1 MFHGLESFRVLR
13 PQHPAIQFECSFQL
27 LASLPSQ
34 AQIDVGL
41 TDSVADGG
49 LHLRLAGKFS
59 GDPRRVSVAARNG
72 AILAGWKGP
81 PVWLRNGLWGVT
93 RSPAFRFGLPY
104 GNSGCPSATA
114 PFSPRAAGV
123 LYDLR
128 SACLCQQ
135 KSLSGLLGLAE
146 SGEYSLSQTK
156 SASLFPARM
165 GLPAV
170 NHIAARARLC
180 DRASGWAPLTAIE
193 RWRCGPPGPAKVA
206 PSPAATNTRCDPKSR
221 DWGST
226 EQGNAVKVAN
236 ISILDRPL
244 RVRSNDLTQLPGA
257 SR

>member
-1 MFHGLESFRVLR
+1 MKRRINAKQGFRSFHEAWR
-13 PQHPAIQFECSFQL
+13 AIQGYEAMHMIRKGQVQL
-27 LASLPSQ
+27 
-34 AQIDVGL
+34 
-41 TDSVADGG
+41 
-49 LHLRLAGKFS
+49 
-59 GDPRRVSVAARNG
+59 SVAARNG

-206 PSPAATNTRCDPKSR
+206 PSPAATNKYSGTLGK
-221 DWGST
+221 T
-226 EQGNAVKVAN
+226 AN
-236 ISILDRPL
+236 CQVVSL
-244 RVRSNDLTQLPGA
+244 
-257 SR
+257 

>member
-1 MFHGLESFRVLR
+1 M
-13 PQHPAIQFECSFQL
+13 
-27 LASLPSQ
+27 
-34 AQIDVGL
+34 
-41 TDSVADGG
+41 
-49 LHLRLAGKFS
+49 
-59 GDPRRVSVAARNG
+59 SVAARNG

-156 SASLFPARM
+156 SASLFSGRM

-170 NHIAARARLC
+170 NHTAARACVIALAAGRHSPPSSDGGVVHLVPPKWPL
-180 DRASGWAPLTAIE
+180 RPPPLT
-193 RWRCGPPGPAKVA
+193 WRKATARSTAHGELSTVW
-206 PSPAATNTRCDPKSR
+206 SPC
-221 DWGST
+221 
-226 EQGNAVKVAN
+226 
-236 ISILDRPL
+236 I
-244 RVRSNDLTQLPGA
+244 
-257 SR
+257 